1 MFKKLICFFLLLIF
15 LFSFFYISV
24 FAESAEYSWFI
35 KRNGNKRP
43 LLQKGQEIINEYNAF
58 YIDNNVNDDS
68 EDKVIYITFDAGY
81 ENGNIAKIMD
91 ALKEESVCAAF
102 FILDNIILK
111 NTELVTRMVT
121 EGHTVCNHTKNHKNL
136 SGATE
141 RDIESNIKSLEILF
155 KEKTGYEMSKYFRF
169 PEGRYSENAL
179 KCVKSLGYKTIFW
192 SFAYDDWDNSRQP
205 DTKRAFKKIIENTH
219 NGAVFLFHPTSKTNA
234 EIFPELIKEWRR
246 MGYRFGT
253 LDELVSD
260 I

>member
-1 MFKKLICFFLLLIF
+1 
-15 LFSFFYISV
+15 
-24 FAESAEYSWFI
+24 
-35 KRNGNKRP
+35 
-43 LLQKGQEIINEYNAF
+43 
-58 YIDNNVNDDS
+58 
-68 EDKVIYITFDAGY
+68 
-81 ENGNIAKIMD
+81 
-91 ALKEESVCAAF
+91 
-102 FILDNIILK
+102 
-111 NTELVTRMVT
+111 
-121 EGHTVCNHTKNHKNL
+121 
-136 SGATE
+136 
-141 RDIESNIKSLEILF
+141 
-155 KEKTGYEMSKYFRF
+155 MSKYFRF

-205 DTKRAFKKIIENTH
+205 DTKRAFKKIIDNTH